1 MPGRALAPDDDAW
14 RAELAEID
22 GIYAYAHVKVSA
34 ELMDNIPRLKV
45 ISNFG
50 VGCDHVDLAAA
61 QERGIPVGNTPHVL
75 DGATADIT
83 FALLLAGARNIVKG
97 DHFARGPDFLE
108 YDPSFMLGQEVHH
121 QTLGIVGLGNI
132 GYQVARRAQGF
143 DMTVLYHNRN
153 RNPKAEADLGAR
165 YVALDELLAQSDFVA
180 LNTPLTDE
188 TRGMIGAREL
198 GLMKE
203 SAVLVN
209 AARGGVIDHDAL
221 LETMR
226 AGKLH
231 CAALDVT
238 EPEPLPRDHPPL
250 GARQYHR
257 HPPPRQ
263 RHRADAPSDGRPLG
277 EESAG
282 RSGRQRVVEPH
293 HLRRAQATGNVVS
306 IAARAFSRR
315 NHIPHTVIA
324 WPSAA
329 CSWRR
334 KILSFHGFPAVRSKI
349 TRCPD
354 CAAQRSM

>member
-1 MPGRALAPDDDAW
+1 MAHNVLVMAEVEPYRTILPMIEEKCRVVRWQPDDDAW

-22 GIYAYAHVKVSA
+22 GIYAYAHVTVSA
-34 ELMDNIPRLKV
+34 ELMDDIPRLKV

-61 QERGIPVGNTPHVL
+61 QERGIPVGNTPLVL

-83 FALLLAGARNIVKG
+83 FALLLAGARNIVRG

-153 RNPKAEADLGAR
+153 RNRKAEADLGAR

-180 LNTPLTDE
+180 LNMPLTE
-188 TRGMIGAREL
+188 QTRGMIGAREL

-221 LETMR
+221 LDTMR

-238 EPEPLPRDHPPL
+238 EPEPLPRNHPL
-250 GARQYHR
+250 L
-257 HPPPRQ
+257 
-263 RHRADAPSDGRPLG
+263 DLDNII
-277 EESAG
+277 
-282 RSGRQRVVEPH
+282 V
-293 HLRRAQATGNVVS
+293 
-306 IAARAFSRR
+306 
-315 NHIPHTVIA
+315 IPHLG
-324 WPSAA
+324 SATEQTRQA
-329 CSWRR
+329 MSD
-334 KILSFHGFPAVRSKI
+334 LSVRNLLAGLEGKELLNRI
-349 TRCPD
+349 I
-354 CAAQRSM
+354 

>member
-1 MPGRALAPDDDAW
+1 MAPNVLVMAEVEPYRTILPMIEAKCRVVRWQPDDDAW

-34 ELMDNIPRLKV
+34 ELMDDIPRLKV

-61 QERGIPVGNTPHVL
+61 QERGIPVGNTPLVL

-83 FALLLAGARNIVKG
+83 FALLLAGARNIVRG

-132 GYQVARRAQGF
+132 GYQVARRARGF

-153 RNPKAEADLGAR
+153 RNPKAEADLGAL

-238 EPEPLPRDHPPL
+238 EPEPLPRDHPL
-250 GARQYHR
+250 LAL
-257 HPPPRQ
+257 
-263 RHRADAPSDGRPLG
+263 DNII
-277 EESAG
+277 
-282 RSGRQRVVEPH
+282 V
-293 HLRRAQATGNVVS
+293 
-306 IAARAFSRR
+306 
-315 NHIPHTVIA
+315 IPHLG
-324 WPSAA
+324 SATEQTRQA
-329 CSWRR
+329 MADRS
-334 KILSFHGFPAVRSKI
+334 VRNLLAGLEGKELLNRI
-349 TRCPD
+349 I
-354 CAAQRSM
+354 

>member
-1 MPGRALAPDDDAW
+1 MAHNVLVMAEVEPYRTILPMIEEKCRVVRWHPDDDAW
-14 RAELAEID
+14 QAELPEID
-22 GIYAYAHVKVSA
+22 GIYAYAHVQVSA
-34 ELMDNIPRLKV
+34 ELMDDIPRLKV

-132 GYQVARRAQGF
+132 GCQVARRAQGF

-180 LNTPLTDE
+180 LNMPLTDE

-238 EPEPLPRDHPPL
+238 EPEPLPRDHPL
-250 GARQYHR
+250 LAL
-257 HPPPRQ
+257 
-263 RHRADAPSDGRPLG
+263 DNII
-277 EESAG
+277 
-282 RSGRQRVVEPH
+282 V
-293 HLRRAQATGNVVS
+293 
-306 IAARAFSRR
+306 
-315 NHIPHTVIA
+315 IPHLG
-324 WPSAA
+324 SATEQTRQA
-329 CSWRR
+329 MADRS
-334 KILSFHGFPAVRSKI
+334 VRNLLAGLEGRALLNRI
-349 TRCPD
+349 I
-354 CAAQRSM
+354 

>member
-1 MPGRALAPDDDAW
+1 MAHNVLVMAEVEPYRTILPMIEEKCRVVRWQPDDDAW

-22 GIYAYAHVKVSA
+22 GIYAYAHVTVSA
-34 ELMDNIPRLKV
+34 ELMDDIPRLKV

-61 QERGIPVGNTPHVL
+61 QERGIPVGNTPLVL

-83 FALLLAGARNIVKG
+83 FALLLAGARNIVRG

-153 RNPKAEADLGAR
+153 RNPKAEAALGAR

-238 EPEPLPRDHPPL
+238 EPEPLPRDHPL
-250 GARQYHR
+250 LAL
-257 HPPPRQ
+257 
-263 RHRADAPSDGRPLG
+263 DNII
-277 EESAG
+277 
-282 RSGRQRVVEPH
+282 V
-293 HLRRAQATGNVVS
+293 
-306 IAARAFSRR
+306 
-315 NHIPHTVIA
+315 IPHLG
-324 WPSAA
+324 SATEQTRQA
-329 CSWRR
+329 MADRS
-334 KILSFHGFPAVRSKI
+334 VRNLLAGLEGKELLNRI
-349 TRCPD
+349 I
-354 CAAQRSM
+354 